1 MAAISSRHL
10 LHALLHQATDNLNGV
25 WCRTQEARLSEW
37 SEWDM
42 DAWVWTVPKE
52 HSKGGEKIVRPVP
65 DAMRKF
71 IEILHDEK
79 RNYPAFCLGRLKAV
93 KR

>member
-1 MAAISSRHL
+1 
-10 LHALLHQATDNLNGV
+10 
-25 WCRTQEARLSEW
+25 
-37 SEWDM
+37 M

-71 IEILHDEK
+71 IEILHDETK
-79 RNYPAFCLGRLKAV
+79 RSGLLLGSVKGSEAV
-93 KR
+93 SQWGRGVYKSWGILNHGHCTI